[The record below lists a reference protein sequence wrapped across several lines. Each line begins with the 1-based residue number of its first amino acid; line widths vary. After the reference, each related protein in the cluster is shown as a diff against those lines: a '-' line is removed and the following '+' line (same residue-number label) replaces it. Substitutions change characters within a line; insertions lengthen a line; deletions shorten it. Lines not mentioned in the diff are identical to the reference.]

1 MFCERAG
8 DCNTSESLLY
18 SYILQN
24 IQFHLPNPYIKKLAL
39 YPRSTEYLFKYDL
52 DHKVAT
58 NRQKLPMLQWVVPA
72 YQQGTQ
78 YAHSISWFTV
88 FGATTYSTWMWAKYA
103 QVVLYA
109 HSISWFTVFGAAHSI
124 AHSISWFTVFGA
136 MTYSTWMWA
145 KYAQVVLYAHSI
157 SWFTVFGAMTYSTS
171 MWAKY
176 EQVVLRN
183 NRKLPFLKSQKWPKL
198 MVQANK
204 RMALSRSACQVKFVH

>member
-136 MTYSTWMWA
+136 MTYST
-145 KYAQVVLYAHSI
+145 
-157 SWFTVFGAMTYSTS
+157 S